1 MHWAMRLLSPTQF
14 CDSQRIVKP
23 SRRTVALFVTAQF
36 AFVACGGAQ
45 DSAMLVKTSTTPV
58 GSSTSVDDATTSSA
72 ASSDAAPDSPHSSS
86 VGRPPKNSTAP
97 STAGESTIDGGSASP
112 DAVESTSPPKG
123 LSDDSDNDAFSN
135 SFAATEVLAQLTVAN
150 EVGAGYDRDLFR
162 HWTDEDGDSCDTRQE
177 VLIRDSRSTPQID
190 PYRCKVIAGTWYS
203 PYDGA
208 VWEDPSD
215 VDIDHVV
222 ALKEAW
228 DSGAWQWSSE
238 KRRAFA
244 NDLSD
249 SRSLMA
255 VTDSVNQSKGDR
267 DPSQWMPPRRD
278 YRCSYISLWLSV
290 KARWSLAVDQS
301 EAGMI
306 RALLEDECRGLR
318 VAKWAPAP
326 IA

>member
-1 MHWAMRLLSPTQF
+1 MTST
-14 CDSQRIVKP
+14 
-23 SRRTVALFVTAQF
+23 RRVAAIFITAQF
-36 AFVACGGAQ
+36 VFSACADLENGA
-45 DSAMLVKTSTTPV
+45 SPIETSTTSGTIVPSDTPTLEPSTPPAD
-58 GSSTSVDDATTSSA
+58 SSTSNSTTNS
-72 ASSDAAPDSPHSSS
+72 
-86 VGRPPKNSTAP
+86 RPPKNSSSSDDDGEDLAP
-97 STAGESTIDGGSASP
+97 SKTVDPPSPAPESTVPA
-112 DAVESTSPPKG
+112 KG
-123 LSDDSDNDAFSN
+123 EVSDN
-135 SFAATEVLAQLTVAN
+135 SFAATEVFAQLTVTN
-150 EVGAGYDRDLFR
+150 EVGTGYDRDLFR
-162 HWTDEDGDSCDTRQE
+162 HWIDSDGNDCDTRQE
-177 VLIRDSRSTPQID
+177 VLIRDSRSLVQID
-190 PYRCKVIAGTWYS
+190 PYRCKVIAGNWYS

-208 VWEDPSD
+208 VWENPSD

-238 KRRAFA
+238 RRRAFA

-278 YRCSYISLWLSV
+278 YRCSYISMWLAV
-290 KARWSLAVDQS
+290 KARWSLAVDPS

-306 RALLEDECRGLR
+306 RSLLEEECRGLR

>member
-1 MHWAMRLLSPTQF
+1 MTTMRWAICPGLRTQF
-14 CDSQRIVKP
+14 CSTRPKVKS
-23 SRRTVALFVTAQF
+23 SRRVVALFVTAQF
-36 AFVACGGAQ
+36 AFVACGGTQ
-45 DSAMLVKTSTTPV
+45 DSAMPVKTSTTPV
-58 GSSTSVDDATTSSA
+58 GSSTSVGDTTTSSA
-72 ASSDAAPDSPHSSS
+72 VSS
-86 VGRPPKNSTAP
+86 
-97 STAGESTIDGGSASP
+97 
-112 DAVESTSPPKG
+112 VESTSPPKG
-123 LSDDSDNDAFSN
+123 SSDDSDSDAFSN
-135 SFAATEVLAQLTVAN
+135 SFAATDVLAQLTVAN
-150 EVGAGYDRDLFR
+150 EVGVGYDRDLFR
-162 HWTDEDGDSCDTRQE
+162 HWIDDDGDDCDTRQE
-177 VLIRDSRSTPQID
+177 VLIRDSRSAPQID
-190 PYRCKVIAGTWYS
+190 LYRCKVIAGNWYS

-278 YRCSYISLWLSV
+278 YRCTYISLWLSV
-290 KARWSLAVDQS
+290 KARWSLAVDSS

-306 RALLEDECRGLR
+306 RALLDDECRGLR
-318 VAKWAPAP
+318 VAKWAPTP
-326 IA
+326 IT

>member
-1 MHWAMRLLSPTQF
+1 MTTMRWAMRLLSPTQF
-14 CDSQRIVKP
+14 CNSQRIVKP
-23 SRRTVALFVTAQF
+23 SRRTVALFVTAHF
-36 AFVACGGAQ
+36 AFVACGGTQ

-58 GSSTSVDDATTSSA
+58 GSSTSVDDATTSS
-72 ASSDAAPDSPHSSS
+72 
-86 VGRPPKNSTAP
+86 VAP
-97 STAGESTIDGGSASP
+97 S
-112 DAVESTSPPKG
+112 VESTSPLKG
-123 LSDDSDNDAFSN
+123 LSDDSDNRDDSDNDAFSN
-135 SFAATEVLAQLTVAN
+135 SFAATEVLAQMTVAN

-190 PYRCKVIAGTWYS
+190 PYRCKVIAGNWYS

-306 RALLEDECRGLR
+306 RALLADECRGLR

>member
-1 MHWAMRLLSPTQF
+1 MMTTRWVARPRLPTRFCSPLP
-14 CDSQRIVKP
+14 IVKS
-23 SRRTVALFVTAQF
+23 SRRVVALFITAQF
-36 AFVACGGAQ
+36 AFVACADVDNSSQ
-45 DSAMLVKTSTTPV
+45 QIASTT
-58 GSSTSVDDATTSSA
+58 TSVLLSSESTPPPVDPPITTGSTTTPTKSIPVKPEPTTSL
-72 ASSDAAPDSPHSSS
+72 
-86 VGRPPKNSTAP
+86 
-97 STAGESTIDGGSASP
+97 
-112 DAVESTSPPKG
+112 PPKG
-123 LSDDSDNDAFSN
+123 TSSDPTDTTQSSAPPKGSQQEN
-135 SFAATEVLAQLTVAN
+135 SFAATDVLSQLMVSN
-150 EVGAGYDRDLFR
+150 EVGSGYDRDLFR
-162 HWTDEDGDSCDTRQE
+162 HWVDDDGDDCDTRQE
-177 VLIRDSRSTPQID
+177 VLIRDSQGTPQID
-190 PYRCKVIAGTWYS
+190 PYRCKVIAGDWYS

-208 VWEDPSD
+208 TWENPSD

-278 YRCSYISLWLSV
+278 YRCTYISLWLSV
-290 KARWSLAVDQS
+290 KARWSLSVDPS

-306 RALLEDECRGLR
+306 RALLDDECRGLR
-318 VAKWAPAP
+318 VAKWAPTP

>member
-1 MHWAMRLLSPTQF
+1 MTTTRWVNRPRFLSRF
-14 CDSQRIVKP
+14 CSSLATVKSSQRVL
-23 SRRTVALFVTAQF
+23 ALFVTAQF
-36 AFVACGGAQ
+36 VFSACA
-45 DSAMLVKTSTTPV
+45 DV
-58 GSSTSVDDATTSSA
+58 SSNSQHIATTSVALS
-72 ASSDAAPDSPHSSS
+72 PDSNSLPNDVPAMTPSTTKSAVPTPS
-86 VGRPPKNSTAP
+86 TTASLVTATPSTTTPPKAEAIPP
-97 STAGESTIDGGSASP
+97 SSE
-112 DAVESTSPPKG
+112 PPKG
-123 LSDDSDNDAFSN
+123 GQSDN
-135 SFAATEVLAQLTVAN
+135 SFAATDVLAQLTVVN
-150 EVGAGYDRDLFR
+150 EVSAGYDRDLFR
-162 HWTDEDGDSCDTRQE
+162 HWIDDDGDDCDTRQE
-177 VLIRDSRSTPQID
+177 VLIRDSQSSPQID
-190 PYRCKVIAGTWYS
+190 PYRCKVIAGNWYS
-203 PYDGA
+203 PYDGTM
-208 VWEDPSD
+208 WEDPSD

-228 DSGAWQWSSE
+228 DSGAWQWSAE

-278 YRCSYISLWLSV
+278 YRCTYISLWLSV
-290 KARWSLAVDQS
+290 KARWSLSVDPS

-306 RALLEDECRGLR
+306 RALLDDECRGLR

>member
-1 MHWAMRLLSPTQF
+1 MTTTRWATRPQFLTRFCSSLSTVKS
-14 CDSQRIVKP
+14 SQRVL
-23 SRRTVALFVTAQF
+23 ALFVTTQF
-36 AFVACGGAQ
+36 AFSACA
-45 DSAMLVKTSTTPV
+45 DINT
-58 GSSTSVDDATTSSA
+58 GSQQFATSSVA
-72 ASSDAAPDSPHSSS
+72 QSS
-86 VGRPPKNSTAP
+86 
-97 STAGESTIDGGSASP
+97 
-112 DAVESTSPPKG
+112 ESTSLPNDPPATASPAVTAKPSTTTPPKAEASPPTSEPPKG
-123 LSDDSDNDAFSN
+123 GQSDN
-135 SFAATEVLAQLTVAN
+135 SFGATDVLAQLTVAN

-162 HWTDEDGDSCDTRQE
+162 HWIDDDGDDCDTRQE
-177 VLIRDSRSTPQID
+177 VLIRDSQSSPQID
-190 PYRCKVIAGTWYS
+190 PYRCKVLAGDWFS

-208 VWEDPSD
+208 MWEDPSD

-228 DSGAWQWSSE
+228 DSGAWQWSAE

-278 YRCSYISLWLSV
+278 YRCTYISLWLSV
-290 KARWSLAVDQS
+290 KARWSLSVDPS

-306 RALLEDECRGLR
+306 RALLDDECRGLR